1 MLKVDLQKAFDSINW
16 DFVLNT
22 LEALEFPSHFRK
34 LVSQC
39 ITTTRF
45 SVSVNGELC
54 GYFKG
59 TKGLRQGD
67 PLSPYLFV
75 IALEVFSQ
83 MLNVKFRA
91 GDIGYHPNTAD
102 LEVTH
107 LAFADDLM
115 IFFDGEKNSL
125 ANIVDTMELFATWS
139 GLRMNKEKTELFVG
153 GLNQAETT
161 DLTSLGFTLG
171 SMPVRYLGLPL
182 MHRKL
187 RISEYRPLLVKIS
200 GHFTAWSSKKLS
212 YAGRAELIKSV
223 IYGNINFWTSA
234 FVLPKGC
241 LQQIQSLCSRF
252 LWTGK
257 VTDRGVAKIA
267 WSTVCLPKK
276 EGGLGFRN
284 LEIWNKTLCLKLVWR
299 LYIPNPSLWA
309 SWIKKYR
316 IGDESLWSLEAKN
329 AGSGTWRSL
338 LNLRSLATNFLRAEV
353 GNGETTSFWWDIW
366 TPLGRLINIFG
377 DTGPRE
383 LSIPLF
389 ASVADS
395 CDENGWRLRG
405 ARSPAAETLHIHLT
419 SIHLPSSS
427 QTEDVFYWLIDGEN
441 LDDFSASRTWE
452 AIRNRAPAV
461 TWSNSVWFKMATP
474 RHAFLMWIAQNDRMP
489 TRVRLASWGLG
500 VSSNCCLCD
509 SAPETRDHLLLR
521 CDISKQVWVL
531 ILRRLGYTHS
541 CFITWT
547 SFIEWLSLTDFTTP
561 LILKRIVAHA
571 TIYSIWG
578 ERNKRLH
585 DGISST
591 PQMLYKLI
599 DRHIRDT
606 ILGKQHSK
614 KSFKNLMLSWLMN
627 D

>member
-1 MLKVDLQKAFDSINW
+1 MGLH
-16 DFVLNT
+16 LNT
-22 LEALEFPSHFRK
+22 LEALEFPRHFRQ
-34 LVSQC
+34 LISQC

-45 SVSVNGELC
+45 SISVNGELC

-59 TKGLRQGD
+59 AKGLRQGD

-83 MLNVKFRA
+83 MLNSKFRA
-91 GDIGYHPNTAD
+91 GDIGYHPKTAE

-125 ANIVDTMELFATWS
+125 DNIVDTMELFATWS
-139 GLRMNKEKTELFVG
+139 GLRMNKEKTELYVG

-200 GHFTAWSSKKLS
+200 GHFTAWSSRKLS
-212 YAGRAELIKSV
+212 YAGRAELVKSV
-223 IYGNINFWTSA
+223 IYGTINFWTSA

-257 VTDRGVAKIA
+257 VTDCGVAKIA

-284 LEIWNKTLCLKLVWR
+284 LEIWNKTLCLKLLWM

-316 IGDESLWSLEAKN
+316 IGDESLWSLDANK

-338 LNLRSLATNFLRAEV
+338 LNLRPLAANFLRAEV
-353 GNGETTSFWWDIW
+353 GNGERISFWWDIW
-366 TPLGRLINIFG
+366 TPLGRLITLFG

-395 CDENGWRLRG
+395 CDDNGWRLRG
-405 ARSPAAETLHIHLT
+405 ARSPAAENLHIHLT
-419 SIHLPSSS
+419 SIPLPSTSS
-427 QTEDVFYWLIDGEN
+427 TEDIYYWVVDGDN
-441 LDDFSASRTWE
+441 LEHYSASRTWE
-452 AIRNRAPAV
+452 AIRNRAPLV
-461 TWSNSVWFKMATP
+461 TWSDSVWFKMAMP
-474 RHAFLMWIAQNDRMP
+474 RHAFLMWIAQYDRLP

-500 VSSNCCLCD
+500 ISTNCCLCNTL
-509 SAPETRDHLLLR
+509 PENRDHLLLR
-521 CDISKQVWVL
+521 CELSQQVWVL

-547 SFIEWLSLTDFTTP
+547 SFVEWLSLRDSTAP
-561 LILKRIVAHA
+561 RILKRMVAHA
-571 TIYSIWG
+571 TI
-578 ERNKRLH
+578 
-585 DGISST
+585 
-591 PQMLYKLI
+591 
-599 DRHIRDT
+599 
-606 ILGKQHSK
+606 
-614 KSFKNLMLSWLMN
+614 
-627 D
+627 

>member
-276 EGGLGFRN
+276 R
-284 LEIWNKTLCLKLVWR
+284 
-299 LYIPNPSLWA
+299 
-309 SWIKKYR
+309 
-316 IGDESLWSLEAKN
+316 
-329 AGSGTWRSL
+329 
-338 LNLRSLATNFLRAEV
+338 
-353 GNGETTSFWWDIW
+353 
-366 TPLGRLINIFG
+366 
-377 DTGPRE
+377 
-383 LSIPLF
+383 
-389 ASVADS
+389 
-395 CDENGWRLRG
+395 RG
-405 ARSPAAETLHIHLT
+405 A
-419 SIHLPSSS
+419 
-427 QTEDVFYWLIDGEN
+427 WL
-441 LDDFSASRTWE
+441 
-452 AIRNRAPAV
+452 
-461 TWSNSVWFKMATP
+461 
-474 RHAFLMWIAQNDRMP
+474 
-489 TRVRLASWGLG
+489 
-500 VSSNCCLCD
+500 
-509 SAPETRDHLLLR
+509 
-521 CDISKQVWVL
+521 
-531 ILRRLGYTHS
+531 
-541 CFITWT
+541 
-547 SFIEWLSLTDFTTP
+547 
-561 LILKRIVAHA
+561 
-571 TIYSIWG
+571 
-578 ERNKRLH
+578 
-585 DGISST
+585 
-591 PQMLYKLI
+591 
-599 DRHIRDT
+599 
-606 ILGKQHSK
+606 
-614 KSFKNLMLSWLMN
+614 
-627 D
+627 